1 VSGDKKNSIQKI
13 YSSRCKIIL
22 KLNSNSPPDNG
33 QFNTNVRISH
43 VELYNVGQSMR
54 VGRYPIYFNRAG
66 NLSNSYI
73 KNTTIHQSF
82 SRAIHLLSSN
92 NLTVENNFVFDIMGS
107 AFALQDGSEINNV
120 FRQNLAISV
129 KGTASSLAE
138 DLTPGKFL
146 MFIILKH

>member
-1 VSGDKKNSIQKI
+1 
-13 YSSRCKIIL
+13 
-22 KLNSNSPPDNG
+22 
-33 QFNTNVRISH
+33 
-43 VELYNVGQSMR
+43 
-54 VGRYPIYFNRAG
+54 
-66 NLSNSYI
+66 
-73 KNTTIHQSF
+73 
-82 SRAIHLLSSN
+82 
-92 NLTVENNFVFDIMGS
+92 MGS